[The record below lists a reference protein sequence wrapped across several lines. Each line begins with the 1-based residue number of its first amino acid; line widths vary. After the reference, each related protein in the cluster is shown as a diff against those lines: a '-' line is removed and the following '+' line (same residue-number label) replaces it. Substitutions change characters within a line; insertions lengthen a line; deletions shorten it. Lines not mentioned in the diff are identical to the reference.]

1 MSNQCFF
8 GNPLEVADALPGG
21 VLRLT
26 GAEARHAVV
35 KRIDIEEAIDVVDGQ
50 GHRASCIVTEI
61 ASEAIM
67 LRVLSL
73 DYETVPEPSV
83 TLVQALAKGDRDE
96 MAIAAATELG
106 VDAVIPWQA
115 DRSIVRWK
123 ADKASRGVRKWE
135 SVVLT
140 ASKQSRRS
148 RIPEIVPPMDTG
160 RLAVWM
166 QKTDLVVV
174 LHETAESSLSHV
186 LQSRKPRGS
195 QIALVV
201 GPEGG
206 VSPQEID
213 RFKNAGAVTARLGRN
228 VLRSSTAGPAALSLV
243 MQGLGRWD
251 ED

>member
-8 GNPLEVADALPGG
+8 GDPVEVANALPGG
-21 VLRLT
+21 TLCLT

-35 KRIDIEEAIDVVDGQ
+35 KRIGIDEAIDVVDGQ
-50 GHRASCIVTEI
+50 GHRASCVVADI
-61 ASEAIM
+61 ASDAIS

-123 ADKASRGVRKWE
+123 ADRASKGVRKWE
-135 SVVLT
+135 SVVLA

-148 RIPEIVPPMDTG
+148 RIPEVVPPMDSG
-160 RLAVWM
+160 RLTVWM

-186 LQSRKPRGS
+186 LESRKLRGS
-195 QIALVV
+195 QIAVVV

-206 VSPQEID
+206 VSEQEID
-213 RFKNAGAVTARLGRN
+213 RFRNSGAVTARLGRN
-228 VLRSSTAGPAALSLV
+228 VLRSSTAGPAALSLI
-243 MQGLGRWD
+243 MHSLGRWD